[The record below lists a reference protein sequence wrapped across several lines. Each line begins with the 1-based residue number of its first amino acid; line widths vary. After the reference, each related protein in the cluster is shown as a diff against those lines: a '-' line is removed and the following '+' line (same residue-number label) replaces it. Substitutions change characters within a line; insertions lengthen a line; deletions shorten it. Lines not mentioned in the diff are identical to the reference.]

1 MHFAQMHLEDI
12 FISARLCV
20 CVCVMVVL
28 VFMKCHLFIIVR

>member
-20 CVCVMVVL
+20 CVCNGGISIHEMP
-28 VFMKCHLFIIVR
+28 FIYYS